1 MNFSSREANMKPDVP
16 MRIKLSEERR
26 EDLSTAVRQ
35 LFQDE
40 FERDLSE
47 FQAQRLIDFFMR
59 QLGPPVYNQA
69 IQDARAYVLTKLEDI
84 DGEVYE
90 PEESP

>member
-1 MNFSSREANMKPDVP
+1 MAQQGDGP
-16 MRIKLSEERR
+16 MHIKLSDERR
-26 EDLSTAVRQ
+26 GILINVLQQ
-35 LFQDE
+35 LFLEE

-47 FQAQRLIDFFMR
+47 FQAQRLIDFFMS

-69 IQDARAYVLTKLEDI
+69 IQDARAFVMAKLEDL

-90 PEESP
+90 PEVSI

>member
-1 MNFSSREANMKPDVP
+1 
-16 MRIKLSEERR
+16 MRIKLSDERR
-26 EDLSTAVRQ
+26 DDLSTAVRQ

-69 IQDARAYVLTKLEDI
+69 IQDARAYMLTKLEDI

-90 PEESP
+90 PEETP

>member
-1 MNFSSREANMKPDVP
+1 

-26 EDLSTAVRQ
+26 EHLATSTQQ
-35 LFQDE
+35 LFLDE

-47 FQAQRLIDFFMR
+47 FQAQRLIDFFMG
-59 QLGPPVYNQA
+59 QMGPAVYNQA
-69 IQDARAYVLTKLEDI
+69 IQDARAYVQAKLDDI

-90 PEESP
+90 PEEPH

>member
-1 MNFSSREANMKPDVP
+1 MK
-16 MRIKLSEERR
+16 LTEERR
-26 EDLSTAVRQ
+26 ETLINSVQQ
-35 LFQDE
+35 LFLEE

-47 FQAQRLIDFFMR
+47 FQAQRLLDFFMS

-69 IQDARAYVLTKLEDI
+69 IQDARAHIQLKLDDL

-90 PEESP
+90 PETPV

>member
-1 MNFSSREANMKPDVP
+1 
-16 MRIKLSEERR
+16 MRIKLSDERR
-26 EDLSTAVRQ
+26 EDLSTAVQQ

-90 PEESP
+90 PEETP

>member
-1 MNFSSREANMKPDVP
+1 MHMT
-16 MRIKLSEERR
+16 LSDERR
-26 EDLSTAVRQ
+26 EILVNALQQ
-35 LFQDE
+35 LFLEE

-47 FQAQRLIDFFMR
+47 FQAQRLIDFLMS

-69 IQDARAYVLTKLEDI
+69 IHDARAFVMAKLEDL

-90 PEESP
+90 PEAPV

>member
-1 MNFSSREANMKPDVP
+1 MPVSQDTAGP
-16 MRIKLSEERR
+16 MRMNLSDERR
-26 EDLSTAVRQ
+26 GILINAVQR
-35 LFQDE
+35 LFLEE

-47 FQAQRLIDFFMR
+47 FQAQRLIVFFMS

-69 IQDARAYVLTKLEDI
+69 IQDARAHIQLKLDDL

-90 PEESP
+90 FEEPI

>member
-1 MNFSSREANMKPDVP
+1 

-40 FERDLSE
+40 FERDLSD

-90 PEESP
+90 PEETP

>member
-1 MNFSSREANMKPDVP
+1 MSQDAAGSMRMK
-16 MRIKLSEERR
+16 LTEERT
-26 EDLSTAVRQ
+26 EILINSVQQ
-35 LFQDE
+35 LFLEE

-47 FQAQRLIDFFMR
+47 FQARRLLDFFMS

-69 IQDARAYVLTKLEDI
+69 IQDARAHIQLKLDDL

-90 PEESP
+90 PEMPV

>member
-1 MNFSSREANMKPDVP
+1 
-16 MRIKLSEERR
+16 MRIRTQKSGGRLLSAAIQQMFLE
-26 EDLSTAVRQ
+26 
-35 LFQDE
+35 E

-47 FQAQRLIDFFMR
+47 FQAQRLIDFFMS

-69 IQDARAYVLTKLEDI
+69 IQDARAYIQLKLDDL

-90 PEESP
+90 PEEPV

>member
-1 MNFSSREANMKPDVP
+1 

-40 FERDLSE
+40 FERDLSD

-84 DGEVYE
+84 DGEIYE
-90 PEESP
+90 PEETP

>member
-1 MNFSSREANMKPDVP
+1 
-16 MRIKLSEERR
+16 MRIRLSEERR
-26 EDLSTAVRQ
+26 ELLATAIQQ
-35 LFQDE
+35 LFLEE
-40 FERDLSE
+40 FEQDLSE

-69 IQDARAYVLTKLEDI
+69 IQDARAHIQLKLEDL

-90 PEESP
+90 PEEPV

>member
-1 MNFSSREANMKPDVP
+1 
-16 MRIKLSEERR
+16 MRIQLSEERR
-26 EDLSTAVRQ
+26 EILTSAVQQ
-35 LFQDE
+35 LFMEE

-47 FQAQRLIDFFMR
+47 FQAQRLIDYFMS

-69 IQDARAYVLTKLEDI
+69 IQDARAHIQLKLDDL

-90 PEESP
+90 PEAPG

>member
-1 MNFSSREANMKPDVP
+1 
-16 MRIKLSEERR
+16 MRIQLSEERR
-26 EDLSTAVRQ
+26 ELLSAAIQ
-35 LFQDE
+35 QMFLEE

-47 FQAQRLIDFFMR
+47 FQAQRLIDFFMS

-69 IQDARAYVLTKLEDI
+69 IQDARAYIQLKLDDL

-90 PEESP
+90 PETPV

>member
-1 MNFSSREANMKPDVP
+1 
-16 MRIKLSEERR
+16 MRIRISEERR
-26 EDLSTAVRQ
+26 EDLATAVQ
-35 LFQDE
+35 QIFLDE

-69 IQDARAYVLTKLEDI
+69 IQDARAYVLTKLEDL

-90 PEESP
+90 PE

>member
-1 MNFSSREANMKPDVP
+1 
-16 MRIKLSEERR
+16 MRIQLSEERR
-26 EDLSTAVRQ
+26 ELLSAAIQ
-35 LFQDE
+35 QMFLEE

-47 FQAQRLIDFFMR
+47 FQAQRLIDFFMS

-69 IQDARAYVLTKLEDI
+69 IQDARAYIQLKLDDL

-90 PEESP
+90 PEEPV

>member
-1 MNFSSREANMKPDVP
+1 MKFSSREANVEPDGP
-16 MRIKLSEERR
+16 MRIKLSDERR
-26 EDLSTAVRQ
+26 DDLSTAVQQ
-35 LFQDE
+35 LFQEE

-90 PEESP
+90 PEETP